1 VFSQGKLGRKFCSVE
16 LAANDVGQD
25 AGDMAAAAE

>member
-16 LAANDVGQD
+16 LAANDTADIGTEMPV
-25 AGDMAAAAE
+25 AAE